1 MKNFLDNAKKVLD
14 IEGNAV
20 LNQALSLDENFKKA
34 GKLCLDCEGHIIVT
48 GLGKSGHIG
57 SKIAATLASTGSPA
71 FFIHPT
77 EAGHGDVGMVTKN
90 DVLLALSFS
99 GESREIL
106 LMMNVV
112 KKLGVPTI
120 AITGRENSPM
130 AQEATIHLKLHNIEE
145 ACPFKLAPTSSSTAT
160 LALCDALAIAVMQE
174 RKFNQADFARS
185 HPFGRL
191 GKRLLTTV
199 GDLMHKNE
207 EIPINNPEESV
218 KTVMLNISHKRLG
231 CALIADENNKMLG
244 IFTDGDLRRGLE
256 KYEDL
261 LKMPISQLINKNFS
275 FIQADKKATEASAI
289 MQQKKISVLPVLD
302 EEGKILGLLHLHD
315 LTESGIL

>member
-1 MKNFLDNAKKVLD
+1 MNDLVKNAKRVLEIEAAAVANQIAVLD
-14 IEGNAV
+14 E
-20 LNQALSLDENFKKA
+20 SFKKA
-34 GKLCLDCEGHIIVT
+34 AELCLNCKGHIIIT

-57 SKIAATLASTGSPA
+57 SKIAATLASTGTPS

-106 LMMNVV
+106 LMMSVV

-130 AQEATIHLKLHNIEE
+130 AQQASIHLKLREIEE
-145 ACPFKLAPTSSSTAT
+145 ACPLKLAPTSSSTAT
-160 LALCDALAIAVMQE
+160 LALCDALAISIMQE
-174 RKFNQADFARS
+174 RKFDQADFARS

-191 GKRLLTTV
+191 GRRLLTTV
-199 GDLMHKNE
+199 SDLMHKGE
-207 EIPINNPEESV
+207 EIPINSPSDSV
-218 KTVMLNISHKRLG
+218 KAVMLNITDKMLG
-231 CALIADENNKMLG
+231 TSLIAEENKIVG
-244 IFTDGDLRRGLE
+244 IFTDGDLRRNLE

-261 LKMPISQLINKNFS
+261 LKMPISEVMNKNFTT
-275 FIQADKKATEASAI
+275 IEADKKATEALVI
-289 MQQKKISVLPVLD
+289 MQDKKISVLPVVD
-302 EEGKILGLLHLHD
+302 ETEQILGILHLHD
-315 LTESGIL
+315 LTASGIV